1 MPFIDVRG
9 LTRQFGRF
17 AAISDVSFGITQGE
31 VLGLVGPNGAG
42 KTTLLE
48 CMAGTMPATSGAVF
62 HNDKPLSS
70 RDRAS
75 LLFYLPE
82 AIAPWPAQTV
92 SWALDYAIGFFGGR
106 PADRGAVIDA
116 LQLQPLLRS
125 RMGTLS
131 KGQRRRASLA
141 VALLTPQ
148 PLLIADEP
156 FEGLDLRQ
164 TREVAAVLR
173 AHAAAGRTL
182 LLSIH
187 EIPHAARVCDRLVLL
202 SGGRV
207 RGEGTV
213 EQLSALA
220 ATTAG
225 APAPMDLEEVV
236 LALT

>member
-1 MPFIDVRG
+1 VQD
-9 LTRQFGRF
+9 
-17 AAISDVSFGITQGE
+17 DSFTINQGE

-48 CMAGTMPATSGAVF
+48 CIAGVMPATSGELVRDGRAVS
-62 HNDKPLSS
+62 L

-82 AIAPWPAQTV
+82 AISPWPSQTV
-92 SWALDYAIGFFGGR
+92 DWALDYATGFFGGD
-106 PADRGAVIDA
+106 PAGRGAVIEA
-116 LQLQPLLRS
+116 LQLAPLLRS
-125 RMGTLS
+125 RIGTLS
-131 KGQRRRASLA
+131 KGQRRRAALA
-141 VALLTPQ
+141 VSLLTPQ

-164 TREVAAVLR
+164 SRDVAAVLR

-187 EIPHAARVCDRLVLL
+187 QIQDAARVCDRLVLL
-202 SGGRV
+202 SAGRV
-207 RGEGTV
+207 RGEGTIR
-213 EQLSALA
+213 ELA
-220 ATTAG
+220 DLVASRTNQPKPAG
-225 APAPMDLEEVV
+225 LEEVV